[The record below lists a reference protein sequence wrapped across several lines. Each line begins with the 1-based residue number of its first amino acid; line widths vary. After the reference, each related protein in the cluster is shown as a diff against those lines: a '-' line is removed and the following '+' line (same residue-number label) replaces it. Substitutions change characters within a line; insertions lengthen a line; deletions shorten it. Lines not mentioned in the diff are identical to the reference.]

1 MALLEIRGLNVHY
14 GAIHALHGI
23 DLDVDEGEIVTLIG
37 SNGAGKSTTL
47 RAISGLVPP
56 SSGTIRFAGQSLVG
70 LQPHQI
76 VALGVSH
83 APEGRGVF
91 SPLTVDEN
99 LRLGAWGRR
108 DSQGIQA
115 DRERVFTL
123 FPRLRERLTQIAGT
137 LSGGEQ
143 QMLAI
148 ARATL
153 ARPKLLLLD
162 EPSLGLAPQVTATIF
177 KILREINAAGTTLL
191 LVEQNAAQALRIA
204 HRATVIEVG
213 RVALSGRASDLAAS
227 DEVRR
232 HYLGVG

>member
-1 MALLEIRGLNVHY
+1 MLSVRGLTVHY
-14 GAIHALHGI
+14 GAVQALHGI
-23 DLDVDEGEIVTLIG
+23 DMDVAPGEVVSLIG

-47 RAISGLVPP
+47 RAISGLVRP
-56 SSGTIRFAGQSLVG
+56 SGGTITLDGRSLVG
-70 LQPHQI
+70 LPPHEI

-91 SPLTVDEN
+91 HPLTVDEN

-108 DSQGIQA
+108 DPAGVA
-115 DRERVFTL
+115 RDRDRVFAL
-123 FPRLRERLTQIAGT
+123 FPRLAERIGQISGT

-148 ARATL
+148 GRALL
-153 ARPKLLLLD
+153 ARPRVLLLD

-177 KILREINAAGTTLL
+177 GILREVNASGTTLL

-213 RVALSGRASDLAAS
+213 RVALTGTAAELLAS

-232 HYLGVG
+232 AYLGVG